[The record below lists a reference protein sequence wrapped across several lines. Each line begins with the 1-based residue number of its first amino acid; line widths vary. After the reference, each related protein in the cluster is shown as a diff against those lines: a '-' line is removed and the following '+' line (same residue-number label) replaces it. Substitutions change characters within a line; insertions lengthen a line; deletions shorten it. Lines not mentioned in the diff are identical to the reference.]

1 MASSATTTKTDVVDT
16 VKRIRFVVTGD
27 LERKAIAASIS
38 ALFPRTASDG
48 NPVVWLRAQKVP
60 AATTHRL
67 TTSVPPSGTMK
78 ALARRVIAEAAEGED
93 GSPADLVIAVDD
105 LELHNFDQ
113 PEVVCDHFQRAMELE
128 IEDRKLSQAAER
140 RLRTHIRDRCSF
152 HLLCPM
158 VEAYFFGEPEA
169 LTRAGCAPGVEPLLV
184 KEDVEDFECRD
195 PVWLPNCTAENR
207 RKAQPP
213 NPMPWWREE
222 RHPKHYLEHLVAR
235 NGGFYDEVLG
245 GNEALKALDWHRVP
259 SDGQSVMFARALFED
274 VADFFGVS
282 NPLGQ
287 GEPASFTY
295 PARKV
300 NRSKLLLRN
309 L

>member
-1 MASSATTTKTDVVDT
+1 MKADVGNA

-27 LERKAIAASIS
+27 LERKAIAGSIS
-38 ALFPRTASDG
+38 ARFPPTDGDG
-48 NPVVWLRAQKVP
+48 NPVAWLRAQKVP

-67 TTSVPPSGTMK
+67 AASAAPSGTMK

-93 GSPADLVIAVDD
+93 GSPADLIIAVDD
-105 LELHNFDQ
+105 LELHNIDQ
-113 PEVVCDHFQRAMELE
+113 PAVVCDHFQRAMEIE
-128 IEDRKLSQAAER
+128 IEDRKLSQAAEQ
-140 RLRTHIRDRCSF
+140 RLRKNIRERCSF

-169 LTRAGCAPGVEPLLV
+169 LTRAGCAPGVELLLV
-184 KEDVEDFECRD
+184 KEDLEDFECRD
-195 PVWLPNCTAENR
+195 PLWLPNCTAENQ
-207 RKAQPP
+207 RKIQPP

-245 GNEALKALDWHRVP
+245 GNEALKVLDWHRVA
-259 SDGQSVMFARALFED
+259 SGAQSVSFARALFED
-274 VADFFGVS
+274 VADFFGVA

-287 GEPASFTY
+287 GEPASLTY
-295 PARKV
+295 PERKV
-300 NRSKLLLRN
+300 DRSTLLLRN